1 MAVYQGARKP
11 SGFALPWAVPG
22 RGVGLPGSGP
32 RPATEAGATRSRR
45 AASRSRA
52 AVRSRLGG
60 QRRLPMVLAGIVV
73 AFSVGFISLSQSL
86 AVAATSYDI
95 VRLQS
100 EHDRLVALQQELQ
113 SDVSRLQGEPAI
125 RKEALDAGL
134 GQLGAAIVIPAR

>member
-11 SGFALPWAVPG
+11 SGFALPWALPAH
-22 RGVGLPGSGP
+22 RAGLGGHVAK
-32 RPATEAGATRSRR
+32 PAADAGASRSRR
-45 AASRSRA
+45 AASRSRG
-52 AVRSRLGG
+52 AVRPRLGG

-100 EHDRLVALQQELQ
+100 EHDRLIALQQQLQ

-134 GQLGAAIVIPAR
+134 GQLGAAIVLPAR